1 MMQGKHERKKFRII
15 EVYSVL
21 MFIAAL
27 FMCVGYA
34 TISGDKLSIEGKVNA
49 VAQEGVFITDVSY
62 VSNNGADTTNSK
74 INDYSGTVLNSQVM
88 LGDNSGSSI
97 TYEITI
103 YNSSD
108 DHYYFEGTRYLLGD
122 DTYDNEDIS
131 FVLEGL
137 EKDDIL
143 KGKKSVTFKMTFFY
157 ANNTVSSDNK
167 LISILNFDF
176 EMIPRLNDLI
186 RLHNTL
192 ITDEPTLTD
201 SSNNTSDASGL
212 YSSTATNSGD
222 PTYYFRGNVTNNY
235 VHFADL
241 TWKII
246 RINEDGTVRLILNND
261 VGGRG
266 HAFNSVNNTY
276 DKMYYSSGSDAKAV
290 VDDWYQTNIVDAGYD
305 SYVVTMPFCEQAKVK
320 GLAGWS
326 GENATMEVYTE
337 YKPNFRYSIDGNGK
351 GILNS
356 KVGLITYDE
365 VVYAGGYYGKD
376 NKSYYLCRSGGLWTM
391 SPSGFSDVANGW
403 LVRSGGSLSANH
415 VRYGYGWCPVI
426 NLEIGTQATGTGT
439 ETDPYEVIIN

>member
-1 MMQGKHERKKFRII
+1 MKQGKHERKKFKII
-15 EVYSVL
+15 ETYSVL

-34 TISGDKLSIEGKVNA
+34 AVSGDELSVEGTVTA
-49 VAQEGVFITDVSY
+49 AMQEGIFITDVSY

-88 LGDNSGSSI
+88 LGDTSDSSI

-108 DHYYFEGTRYLLGD
+108 NHYYFEGTKYLLGN

-137 EKDDIL
+137 EKNDIL
-143 KGKKSVTFKMTFFY
+143 KGKKSVTFKISFFY
-157 ANNTVSSDNK
+157 VDNIVSTNNK
-167 LISILNFDF
+167 LISILNFKF
-176 EMIPRLNDLI
+176 ENIQYLNDLI

-261 VGGRG
+261 IGGRG
-266 HAFNSVNNTY
+266 NAFNNSNNTY
-276 DKMYYSSGSDAKAV
+276 DKMYYSSGSSAKAA
-290 VDDWYQTNIVDAGYD
+290 VDNWYQTNIVDKGYD

-320 GLAGWS
+320 GSADWS

-337 YKPNFRYSIDGNGK
+337 YKPDFKYSMDGNGK

-365 VVYAGGYYGKD
+365 VVYAGGYYGK
-376 NKSYYLCRSGGLWTM
+376 NNTSYYLRRSGGFWTM
-391 SPSGFSDVANGW
+391 SPSGFSATANGW
-403 LVRSGGSLSANH
+403 VVRSNGPLSAYH
-415 VRYGYGWCPVI
+415 VLYGYGWCPVI

-439 ETDPYEVIIN
+439 ETDPYEVITN